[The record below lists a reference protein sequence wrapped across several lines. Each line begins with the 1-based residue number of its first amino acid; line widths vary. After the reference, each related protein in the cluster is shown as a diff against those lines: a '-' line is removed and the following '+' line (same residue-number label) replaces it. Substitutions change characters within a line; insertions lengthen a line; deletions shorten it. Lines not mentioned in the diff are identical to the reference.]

1 MTKVETMEDELV
13 RLLIQPLPASYIY
26 AYAKNIGVGERTVK
40 AAKEHVGVISEK
52 RGGQWYWRLP
62 DASSR
67 DESA

>member
-1 MTKVETMEDELV
+1 MEDELV
-13 RLLIQPLPASYIY
+13 RLLIQPLPASYTYTY

-62 DASSR
+62 DAPSR